1 MWPIYF
7 YHDGS
12 REWVK
17 MKQIVYR
24 FDEPVFINDIEKSY
38 NHPLFKKRVPNF
50 EKEKSFTQL
59 LFLPG
64 IYGPDKLMLGLI
76 GSGPRIPGSN
86 FEQQK
91 IGIVLKLEKR
101 SKMTIFFKKD

>member
-1 MWPIYF
+1 MKPKLPGTDVTNGIVDGIDDYNTMWPIYF

-24 FDEPVFINDIEKSY
+24 FDEPVFITDIEKSY

-50 EKEKSFTQL
+50 EKE
-59 LFLPG
+59 
-64 IYGPDKLMLGLI
+64 
-76 GSGPRIPGSN
+76 R
-86 FEQQK
+86 
-91 IGIVLKLEKR
+91 V
-101 SKMTIFFKKD
+101 